1 MMQSSC
7 THFIFVNFLFHMIC
21 RLYHIYYIAFVLLMV
36 QSSEGSRN
44 TIRDKAAELETMKAQ
59 LARIKALM
67 EDSTK
72 IRDSIDSS
80 SEPEQDIDA
89 HDENATNGIA
99 EDMTNVPFERS
110 NDANHAK
117 LRCFDSNF
125 SDIRVSL
132 IIILF

>member
-1 MMQSSC
+1 MNYII
-7 THFIFVNFLFHMIC
+7 FIVVTLI
-21 RLYHIYYIAFVLLMV
+21 V

-59 LARIKALM
+59 LAHIKALM
-67 EDSTK
+67 EDGTK

-99 EDMTNVPFERS
+99 EDLTNVSFERS

-117 LRCFDSNF
+117 LRCFESNI
-125 SDIRVSL
+125 SDIRVIDSF
-132 IIILF
+132 IIILL